1 MGLRDFGPDELLYLL
16 LAARW
21 TVLLSL
27 LAFAGG
33 GAVGF
38 VLMLAR
44 VAPQRVLRWLA
55 AGWIQLVQCIPILMV
70 LVLFYFGLNLFGI
83 RTDAWTAAVGAF
95 TFTTSAFLAEIW
107 RGCVE
112 AVPKG
117 QWEAARALGLGF
129 RPTMLL
135 VVLPQAVRM
144 ALPPTVGYM
153 VQVVKGTSLAAL
165 IGFTELA
172 RAGQQMNTVTFQP
185 VLVFG
190 TVALMYFCMCWP
202 LSLWARHLEKRL
214 QVGHV
219 RVAAI

>member
-1 MGLRDFGPDELLYLL
+1 MQLRDFGPDEILYLL
-16 LAARW
+16 MGARW
-21 TVLLSL
+21 TILLSL
-27 LAFAGG
+27 AAFAGG
-33 GAVGF
+33 GLVGA
-38 VLMLAR
+38 LLTLLR
-44 VAPQRVLRWLA
+44 VAPLRPLRWIA
-55 AGWIQLVQCIPILMV
+55 AAWIGLVQAIPVLMV
-70 LVLFYFGLNLFGI
+70 LLLFYFGLNLFGI
-83 RTDAWTAAVGAF
+83 RTDAWTAAVAAF

-117 QWEAARALGLGF
+117 QWEASRALGLGF
-129 RPTMLL
+129 LRTMRL
-135 VVLPQAVRM
+135 VVLPQALRM

-172 RAGQQMNTVTFQP
+172 RAGTQMNTVTFQP

-190 TVALMYFCMCWP
+190 TVSLMYFAMCWP
-202 LSLWARHLEKRL
+202 LSLLSRHLEKRL
-214 QVGHV
+214 QVEHV

>member
-1 MGLRDFGPDELLYLL
+1 MGLRDFGTDEFMYLL
-16 LAARW
+16 MAARW
-21 TVLLSL
+21 TLLLSV
-27 LAFAGG
+27 LAFTGG

-38 VLMLAR
+38 LLMLGR
-44 VAPQRVLRWLA
+44 VAPWRALRWLA
-55 AGWIQLVQCIPILMV
+55 AGWIQLVQSIPILMV
-70 LVLFYFGLNLFGI
+70 LLLFYFGLNLFGI
-83 RTDAWTAAVGAF
+83 RTDAWTAAVVAF

-129 RPTMLL
+129 GRTMRL

-185 VLVFG
+185 IWVFG
-190 TVALMYFCMCWP
+190 TVAIMYFCMCWP
-202 LSLWARHLEKRL
+202 LSLLARHLEKRL